1 MNSSGADDFAS
12 ALHQDYIAPAAIQ
25 AAQFF
30 ANANDSETASLVGLD
45 AGNIF
50 RKNSRLEGPDA
61 VLLGGCDQSGKQLGT
76 YFLAAGAL
84 GNVDADLSDTAV
96 NASAGNRA
104 ERGPSESF
112 LSRARYQP
120 AGLQM
125 RSVPF
130 SPLGEGRFKCGIA
143 GGNPLGINLADRKPV
158 IDGHLFDGK

>member
-1 MNSSGADDFAS
+1 MKASGADDFAS

-76 YFLAAGAL
+76 YFLASGAL
-84 GNVDADLSDTAV
+84 GNVDTDLSDTRVSAP
-96 NASAGNRA
+96 AGNRA
-104 ERGPSESF
+104 EGGPPDNF
-112 LSRARYQP
+112 LSRTRYQP

-125 RSVPF
+125 RGVPF
-130 SPLGEGRFKCGIA
+130 SPLREGGFKCGVA
-143 GGNPLGINLADRKPV
+143 RGDSLGINFADRKPV
-158 IDGHLFDGK
+158 VDGHGFYGK